1 MNTESGRMRGFFGGL
16 FLTIIAGLLLVGA
29 VWWLLTILGEY
40 PIILLVLSGLSLL
53 AILLYVGFVFFGFL
67 HREQTQDLA
76 EQAIA
81 EATATSGATE
91 AGPWATF
98 DLGLKFDAQGEY
110 DRAAEAYQQAIDS
123 GHTEAAPRAAF
134 NLGLMSKE
142 QGEYKQAVEAYQQA
156 IASGHSEWAPKALF
170 NLGMLFEELQDYDQ
184 AVEAY
189 DQAIDSG
196 HSEAAAKARLNVGV
210 LFEQMGNYDLAEEA
224 YQQAIDSGHPEAVA
238 KGRRNLKW
246 LPMRE
251 NARVRHHPRNPPYP

>member
-1 MNTESGRMRGFFGGL
+1 MRGFFGGL

-110 DRAAEAYQQAIDS
+110 DRA
-123 GHTEAAPRAAF
+123 
-134 NLGLMSKE
+134 
-142 QGEYKQAVEAYQQA
+142 VEAYQQA
-156 IASGHSEWAPKALF
+156 IASGHTEAAPKALF